1 MGKRWI
7 YRKLVMKKN
16 QILILFLLFLS
27 FQLKAQKYFTRSGV
41 TQFEASEKAFEPIE
55 AINNTT
61 TVILDI
67 ANGSILSQVFIAG
80 FQFKNALMQEHF
92 NENYMDTYQYPKATF
107 KGNLIN
113 LSLENLNA
121 VERFELSGTLSV
133 RGIEKS
139 IETKV
144 NVKNKNNQIYISGMF
159 FVSPQDFQ
167 IKIPSIVRDKVAK
180 QIQINIDYELIEKK

>member
-1 MGKRWI
+1 M
-7 YRKLVMKKN
+7 MKKN
-16 QILILFLLFLS
+16 QVLILFFLFLS
-27 FQLKAQKYFTRSGV
+27 FQLSAQKYFTRSGI
-41 TQFEASEKAFEPIE
+41 TEFEASEKAFEPVE

-61 TVILDI
+61 TVILDT
-67 ANGSILSQVFIAG
+67 ANGSIVSQVFIAG

-113 LSLENLNA
+113 PSLENLNA

-139 IETKV
+139 IETTV
-144 NVKNKNNQIYISGMF
+144 NVKKENNRIYVSGMF

-167 IKIPSIVRDKVAK
+167 IKIPSIVRDKIAK

>member
-1 MGKRWI
+1 MGKRWL

-16 QILILFLLFLS
+16 QVLILFFLFLS
-27 FQLKAQKYFTRSGV
+27 FQLSAQKYFTRSGV
-41 TQFEASEKAFEPIE
+41 TEFEASEKAFEPVE

-61 TVILDI
+61 TVILDTT
-67 ANGSILSQVFIAG
+67 NGLIVSQVFIAG

-92 NENYMDTYQYPKATF
+92 NENYMDTHQYPKATF

-113 LSLENLNA
+113 FSLENLNA
-121 VERFELSGTLSV
+121 VEGLELRGTLSV
-133 RGIEKS
+133 KGIEKS
-139 IETKV
+139 IETTV
-144 NVKNKNNQIYISGMF
+144 NVKEENNRIYVSGMF

-167 IKIPSIVRDKVAK
+167 IKIPSIVRDKIAK

>member
-1 MGKRWI
+1 M
-7 YRKLVMKKN
+7 MKKN

-167 IKIPSIVRDKVAK
+167 IKIPSIVRDKIAK